1 MKQIQEYLRRIE
13 EYPEEGYSNNIL
25 EKLEPIRKQAD
36 TGILLANFLMSE
48 VKDGRKVDYL
58 KGYVEVLEPF

>member
-1 MKQIQEYLRRIE
+1 MKSSGRLK
-13 EYPEEGYSNNIL
+13 EGYSNNIL